1 MMNPADQKR
10 LLDDVNA
17 FCEELRPIEEL
28 CYVEHRYNDQVI
40 LLAGKYK
47 LLAMPVPTELGGRGA
62 DAGTYARALA
72 RIGREGTGVRTFFS
86 GHISIGQYPI
96 LTWGSE
102 EQKRR
107 YLPAGARGDKIFA
120 FGLTEPEA
128 GSNPLEMQMTYE
140 RKGDHF
146 VLNGVKYLISNAG
159 IATTI
164 VTFAK
169 GPKDRISAFIVD
181 TGGPG
186 FAKEDLTAKMGMPTA
201 NTGMFELKDYKVP
214 SNNLLGEEGNGFRIA
229 MARW

>member
-107 YLPAGARGDKIFA
+107 YLPA
-120 FGLTEPEA
+120 
-128 GSNPLEMQMTYE
+128 
-140 RKGDHF
+140 
-146 VLNGVKYLISNAG
+146 
-159 IATTI
+159 ATR
-164 VTFAK
+164 FSHLA
-169 GPKDRISAFIVD
+169 
-181 TGGPG
+181 
-186 FAKEDLTAKMGMPTA
+186 
-201 NTGMFELKDYKVP
+201 
-214 SNNLLGEEGNGFRIA
+214 
-229 MARW
+229 